1 MVQVSH
7 LRCVVGQR
15 LGSAMTLWT
24 LDNRIV
30 DGFWQGFD
38 HDMPMFSEPMSCNRE
53 ELFALFVDEAGW
65 RVFKNQ
71 DSAGVSVLVC
81 DGRPGVLLVVW
92 KIPGY

>member
-1 MVQVSH
+1 
-7 LRCVVGQR
+7 
-15 LGSAMTLWT
+15 MTLWT

-38 HDMPMFSEPMSCNRE
+38 GSAMFPEPMSCNRE
-53 ELFALFVDEAGW
+53 EMFSLFVDEGRW

-71 DSAGVSVLVC
+71 DSAGVSVLVNEQ
-81 DGRPGVLLVVW
+81 RPGVLLVVW